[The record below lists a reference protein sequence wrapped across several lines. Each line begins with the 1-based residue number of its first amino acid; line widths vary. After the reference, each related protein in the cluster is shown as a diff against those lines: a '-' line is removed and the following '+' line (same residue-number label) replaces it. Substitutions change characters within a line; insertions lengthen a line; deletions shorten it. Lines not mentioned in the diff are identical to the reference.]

1 MLQKISDLKNF
12 MRKRFGLFSVVLLST
27 IGCGILSAQA
37 RPATGISAKA
47 MDRDLMEV
55 TVPQLEAMYRN
66 HKYTVTQ
73 VVEWYLARIAKY
85 NGIYRAV
92 QYVDT
97 KGALETAAREDAE
110 AKAGGGSFHPG
121 PLWGVP
127 TVTKENT
134 SVKGLVTSD
143 GWKGYMIPGKEL
155 VAPKDATIVAKLR
168 AAGAVILGQTNMPD
182 FAASDT
188 NRSTAYGRTGN
199 AYDVRFSPGGSSG
212 GTVTAVT
219 ANMALLGNGTDTGN
233 SIRMPS
239 ATSAVVGVFPTRG
252 LVSIAGIAPLDWLLD
267 NTGPIARDVTD
278 ATIALDVMAGEDSA
292 DGRTTGSA
300 SKAQAGPYTKYLKA
314 DALKGKR
321 FGVPA
326 IVMSGAGIPF
336 QGIPASATAAEVK
349 QATADAVTPLRP
361 ETREAFMR
369 AIEGLKAAGA
379 TVVFD
384 DSILPDSF
392 AVTVSRVGTVPYIRE
407 GTDKFLAEYGPPQYH
422 SAAEYEKAVGSPLPG
437 TIISSGDVN
446 GRTDIPKVTQAL
458 IENDPQAEANVFG
471 PRKRALAMYVETLDR
486 LHLDGYVYPAAQ
498 MPPPDETM
506 PQDGGISGGPHSA
519 TGWVNMIGVP
529 AVVVPGGF
537 YPGGLP
543 FGLEISARP
552 WHDGD
557 LLGWAYAYEQA
568 TKHRR
573 PPVLV
578 EQGLLPDAR

>member
-1 MLQKISDLKNF
+1 MKIRIGFTGFLGCF
-12 MRKRFGLFSVVLLST
+12 LVLFSGFGSWRD
-27 IGCGILSAQA
+27 AQGA
-37 RPATGISAKA
+37 TPANAKAAA

-55 TVPQLEAMYRN
+55 TVAQLEEMYRT
-66 HKYTVTQ
+66 HKYTVTE
-73 VVEWYLARIAKY
+73 VVQWYLARIARY
-85 NGIYRAV
+85 NGVYRAV
-92 QYVDT
+92 QNLNHE
-97 KGALETAAREDAE
+97 ALATAAREDAE
-110 AKAGGGSFHPG
+110 AAAGGKNFARG

-127 TVTKENT
+127 IVTKANT
-134 SVKGLVTSD
+134 SIKGLITTD
-143 GWKGYMIPGKEL
+143 GWRGYMIPGHEL
-155 VAPKDATIVAKLR
+155 IAPKDATIVAKLR

-219 ANMALLGNGTDTGN
+219 SNMALLGNGTDTGN

-239 ATSAVVGVFPTRG
+239 ATSSVVGVFPTRG

-278 ATIALDVMAGEDSA
+278 AAIALSVMAGEDSG
-292 DGRTTGSA
+292 DPRTIGSA
-300 SKAQAGPYTKYLKA
+300 AKAQAGPYTQYLKA
-314 DALKGKR
+314 DSLKGKR

-326 IVMSGAGIPF
+326 VVLSGAGIPF
-336 QGIPASATAAEVK
+336 QGIAASATASEVAR
-349 QATADAVTPLRP
+349 ATADAVMPLRP
-361 ETREAFMR
+361 ETREAFMK
-369 AIEGLKAAGA
+369 AIEGLRAAGA

-392 AVTVSRVGTVPYIRE
+392 AVTVARVGTTPYIRE
-407 GTDKFLAEYGPPQYH
+407 GTEKFLAEYGPAQYH
-422 SAAEYEKAVGSPLPG
+422 SAAEYQKAVGSPLPE
-437 TIISSGDVN
+437 TIIGAGGVE
-446 GRTDIPKVTQAL
+446 GRDRPAIKQAL
-458 IENDPQAEANVFG
+458 IESDPEANANVFT
-471 PRKRALAMYVETLDR
+471 PRQKALDAYNATLDR

-506 PQDGGISGGPHSA
+506 AQDGRISEGPHSA

-537 YPGGLP
+537 YPDGLP

-552 WHDGD
+552 WRDGD

-568 TKHRR
+568 TRHRR

-578 EQGLLPDAR
+578 EQGLLPYAR

>member
-1 MLQKISDLKNF
+1 MSVKIRVGVWYFL
-12 MRKRFGLFSVVLLST
+12 VVLTVAGGS
-27 IGCGILSAQA
+27 LSAQTTA
-37 RPATGISAKA
+37 ASTATSAAKNGSQHA
-47 MDRDLMEV
+47 MDRDLLEV
-55 TVPQLEAMYRN
+55 TIPKLEELYRS
-66 HKYTVTQ
+66 HKYTVTE
-73 VVEWYLARIAKY
+73 VVQWYIARIAKY

-92 QYVDT
+92 QTLDE
-97 KGALETAAREDAE
+97 KGALATAAREDAE
-110 AKAGGGSFHPG
+110 AKAGGSSFRRG
-121 PLWGVP
+121 PMWGVP
-127 TVTKENT
+127 IVIKANT
-134 SVKGLVTSD
+134 SIKGLITTD
-143 GWKGYMIPGKEL
+143 GWKGYMIPGHEL
-155 VAPKDATIVAKLR
+155 VAPKDATIVARLR
-168 AAGAVILGQTNMPD
+168 AAGAVLLGQTNMPD

-219 ANMALLGNGTDTGN
+219 SNMALLGNGTDTGN

-239 ATSAVVGVFPTRG
+239 ATSSVVGVFPTRG

-278 ATIALDVMAGEDSA
+278 AVIALDVMAGEDA
-292 DGRTTGSA
+292 MDPRTTGSA
-300 SKAQAGPYTKYLKA
+300 AKAEPGPYTQYLKA
-314 DALKGKR
+314 GALKGKR

-326 IVMSGAGIPF
+326 FVLSGAGIPF
-336 QGIPASATAAEVK
+336 QGIPASATPSEVAR
-349 QATADAVTPLRP
+349 ATADSVLPLRP
-361 ETREAFMR
+361 ETREAFMK
-369 AIEGLKAAGA
+369 AIEGLRAAGA

-392 AVTVSRVGTVPYIRE
+392 AVTVARVGTVPYIRE
-407 GTDKFLAEYGPPQYH
+407 GTEKFLAQYGPAQYH
-422 SAAEYEKAVGSPLPG
+422 SAAEYEKAVGSPLPA

-446 GRTDIPKVTQAL
+446 DRTDMPKVAQAL
-458 IENDPQAEANVFG
+458 IESDPQANANFFT
-471 PRKRALAMYVETLDR
+471 PRQKALDAYNATLER
-486 LHLDGYVYPAAQ
+486 LHLDGYVYPATQ

-506 PQDGGISGGPHSA
+506 PQNGRISGGPHSD
-519 TGWVNMIGVP
+519 TSWVNMIGVP

-552 WHDGD
+552 WKDGD

-568 TKHRR
+568 TRHRR

-578 EQGLLPDAR
+578 EQGLLPNAR

>member
-1 MLQKISDLKNF
+1 MKIRVGFWYFFILLTVAGGSLLAQTTAGATAKNGSHKA
-12 MRKRFGLFSVVLLST
+12 MDRN
-27 IGCGILSAQA
+27 
-37 RPATGISAKA
+37 A
-47 MDRDLMEV
+47 MDRDLLEV
-55 TVPQLEAMYRN
+55 TIPRLEELYRSN
-66 HKYTVTQ
+66 KYTVTE
-73 VVEWYLARIAKY
+73 VVQWYLARIAKY

-92 QYVDT
+92 ETVDAQ
-97 KGALETAAREDAE
+97 GALATAAREDAE
-110 AKAGGGSFHPG
+110 AKAGGSSFERG
-121 PLWGVP
+121 PMWGVP
-127 TVTKENT
+127 VVIKANT
-134 SVKGLVTSD
+134 SIKGMVTTD
-143 GWKGYMIPGKEL
+143 GWKGYTIPGHQL
-155 VAPKDATIVAKLR
+155 IAPKDATVVAKLR
-168 AAGAVILGQTNMPD
+168 AAGAVILGHTNMPD

-188 NRSTAYGRTGN
+188 NRSSSYGRTGN

-239 ATSAVVGVFPTRG
+239 ATSSVVGVFPTRG

-278 ATIALDVMAGEDSA
+278 AAIALDAMAGEDPEDPRTIGSSA
-292 DGRTTGSA
+292 
-300 SKAQAGPYTKYLKA
+300 KAESGPYTQYLKT

-326 IVMSGAGIPF
+326 FVLSGAGIPF
-336 QGIPASATAAEVK
+336 QGIPSSATPTEVTA
-349 QATADAVTPLRP
+349 QTADAVEKLRP
-361 ETREAFMR
+361 ETREAFMK
-369 AIEGLKAAGA
+369 AIEGLRAAGA

-384 DSILPDSF
+384 NSILPDSF
-392 AVTVSRVGTVPYIRE
+392 AMTVARVGTVPYIRE
-407 GTDKFLAEYGPPQYH
+407 GTEKFLAEYGPAQYH
-422 SAAEYEKAVGSPLPG
+422 SSAEYEKAVGSPLPA
-437 TIISSGDVN
+437 TIIGVTDPATAK
-446 GRTDIPKVTQAL
+446 GRRAVAQAL
-458 IENDPQAEANVFG
+458 IESDPQADANFFT
-471 PRKRALAMYVETLDR
+471 PRKKALEAYNETLDR
-486 LHLDGYVYPAAQ
+486 LHLDGLVYPATQ

-506 PQDGGISGGPHSA
+506 PQDGRISGGPHSA

-543 FGLEISARP
+543 FGLEISARL
-552 WHDGD
+552 WKDGD

-568 TKHRR
+568 TNHRR